1 MGFGGVCAQRDLMYV
16 VRSLISG
23 SEERLCRMF
32 HVSQAECCL
41 GMHADML
48 PQNAAERTGIRF
60 DQRPSNN
67 LGKAH
72 AIPPLYLRGIVV
84 K

>member
-1 MGFGGVCAQRDLMYV
+1 
-16 VRSLISG
+16 
-23 SEERLCRMF
+23 MF

-48 PQNAAERTGIRF
+48 PQTPAERTDIRF
-60 DQRPSNN
+60 DQRPSTN